1 MRDVA
6 ASEGV
11 RASAAPPEC
20 RGGVAS
26 AASSQAP
33 SSIDH
38 LSLQRGRLGAAPIL
52 LCHPDLPVL
61 DDDINKRF
69 TVHTQTYAKCRMPHC
84 SAAVAALASMSLSEL
99 EKKAT
104 LCLFHVYV
112 MLTPSSF
119 CDAGHGITAG

>member
-38 LSLQRGRLGAAPIL
+38 LSLQEEGSALPRSSYVILIFLFWTMILTRGYSFSLTTPFGKLVSIGRTGSKRAPSHHRNARPLI
-52 LCHPDLPVL
+52 H
-61 DDDINKRF
+61 
-69 TVHTQTYAKCRMPHC
+69 
-84 SAAVAALASMSLSEL
+84 
-99 EKKAT
+99 
-104 LCLFHVYV
+104 
-112 MLTPSSF
+112 
-119 CDAGHGITAG
+119 